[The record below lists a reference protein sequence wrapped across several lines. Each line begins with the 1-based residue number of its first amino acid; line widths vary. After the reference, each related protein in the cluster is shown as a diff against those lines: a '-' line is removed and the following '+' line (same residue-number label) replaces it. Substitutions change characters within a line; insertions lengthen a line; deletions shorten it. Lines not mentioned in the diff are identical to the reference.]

1 MRTRLIAK
9 TAALTAVPLAAGGIA
24 YAAGTFHEVK
34 PHAFDPA
41 HTFLVTS
48 GWVNGIGCPS
58 QAATSS
64 DGTSHDG
71 TYSDPACQSGSD
83 KNDPKNQGLL
93 LNKVGP
99 TPNDASATAELKDVS
114 GIKVTELGYDIR
126 KPAGAA
132 DPRGSHCGAG
142 APRFNVTYADGS
154 HEFIG
159 CNSPPA
165 SSEQPGDGWTR
176 LHWTLSGKAVK
187 SIRIVFDE
195 GTDTGPD
202 NFGLAVLD
210 NIDVNG
216 VVVGH
221 GDKGNVA

>member
-1 MRTRLIAK
+1 MRKRFMAK
-9 TAALTAVPLAAGGIA
+9 VAAATALPLAAGGIA

-58 QAATSS
+58 NAKTSS
-64 DGTSHDG
+64 DGTHLDG
-71 TYSDPACQSGSD
+71 TYSDQACATGSD

-99 TPNDASATAELKDVS
+99 TNNFASATAELKDVA

-154 HEFIG
+154 REFIG
-159 CNSPPA
+159 CSSPPA
-165 SSEQPGDGWTR
+165 DTEQVGTGWTR
-176 LHWTLSGKAVK
+176 LRWNLSGKAVK
-187 SIRIVFDE
+187 SIRIIFDE

-221 GDKGNVA
+221 GDKGNVS